1 MSTRINPIRGDAR
14 LGKDSV
20 APKMTQSIF
29 DSVAANGR
37 SHIEPLRSSGT
48 RSPLFCFPG
57 AGDSPTRFRE
67 LTAFL
72 PDSQPVYAIDLGSL
86 WGIEEEFSIEQLA
99 RFYLDLIRKIQRSG
113 PYFLC
118 GYSFGGL
125 VAYEMARRLIDE
137 GDSVSLIA
145 LLDTPN
151 PALKSNLSVT
161 DAVQFHKTY
170 LIDRLKKYYRMLVR
184 CDFKQMTRSGLE
196 FMTTN
201 FGSFFL
207 PAMKIW
213 FRMVNRPLP
222 IVFRANDPTTSYL
235 KAWRSYVPKP
245 YAKSVAFFRVRDRGP
260 EYDHDLSMGWD
271 TYLMGDVQVHI
282 VPGGHLDMLSMPA
295 VRVVAEKLAVYLD
308 NGSNLKESA
317 GAL

>member
-1 MSTRINPIRGDAR
+1 MSTRINPSRGNAR

-48 RSPLFCFPG
+48 GSPLFCFPG
-57 AGDSPTRFRE
+57 AGDGPTRFRE

-72 PDSQPVYAIDLGSL
+72 PDSQPVYAIDMGSL

-99 RFYLDLIRKIQRSG
+99 RFYLDLIRMIQRSG

-137 GDSVSLIA
+137 GDSVNLIA

-161 DAVQFHKTY
+161 DAAQFHKTY
-170 LIDRLKKYYRMLVR
+170 LIDRLKKYCRMLVR
-184 CDFKQMTRSGLE
+184 CDFKQMTRGGLA

-213 FRMVNRPLP
+213 FRIVNRPLP

-245 YAKSVAFFRVRDRGP
+245 YAKRVAFFRARDRGP

-282 VPGGHLDMLSMPA
+282 VPGGHLDILSMPA
-295 VRVVAEKLAVYLD
+295 VRVVAEKLATYLD
-308 NGSNLKESA
+308 NGSNLKGSA